1 MKILLDA
8 MGGDNAPNAVLQGA
22 AQAAQEFGQ
31 GMTIALLGPAE
42 TLKKAAAELSIDLAP
57 FELIDCPEVI
67 TMEDDPVK
75 AARQKKDSSMIR
87 GLTMLKNGEAD
98 AFVSA
103 GSTGAL
109 HVATSLIVRTLKGI
123 KRPALAAQIPT
134 LKQPFLLLDCGANA
148 ECRADMIN
156 TFGTMGSVY
165 AQQIMGRA
173 VPAVALVNNG
183 AEDHKGTPLYRE
195 AHERLK
201 TNPSIHFAGNIEP
214 RDLLK
219 GEADVVVCDGFV
231 GNVILKLTE
240 GVAGALLSML
250 KPVFLKNI
258 ATKLAYLTVKGGFK
272 DLKKMMDSEE
282 VGGAPLL
289 GAAKPVIKAHGSSKA
304 KGIKNAI
311 RQARLCVENDLCG
324 TMQKALDETLA
335 AAAAA
340 EAAAAEG
347 NGEAG

>member
-1 MKILLDA
+1 M
-8 MGGDNAPNAVLQGA
+8 
-22 AQAAQEFGQ
+22 
-31 GMTIALLGPAE
+31 
-42 TLKKAAAELSIDLAP
+42 
-57 FELIDCPEVI
+57 
-67 TMEDDPVK
+67 
-75 AARQKKDSSMIR
+75 
-87 GLTMLKNGEAD
+87 
-98 AFVSA
+98 
-103 GSTGAL
+103 
-109 HVATSLIVRTLKGI
+109 
-123 KRPALAAQIPT
+123 
-134 LKQPFLLLDCGANA
+134 
-148 ECRADMIN
+148 
-156 TFGTMGSVY
+156 
-165 AQQIMGRA
+165 
-173 VPAVALVNNG
+173 
-183 AEDHKGTPLYRE
+183 
-195 AHERLK
+195 
-201 TNPSIHFAGNIEP
+201 
-214 RDLLK
+214 
-219 GEADVVVCDGFV
+219 

-340 EAAAAEG
+340 ETAAAER
-347 NGEAG
+347 N